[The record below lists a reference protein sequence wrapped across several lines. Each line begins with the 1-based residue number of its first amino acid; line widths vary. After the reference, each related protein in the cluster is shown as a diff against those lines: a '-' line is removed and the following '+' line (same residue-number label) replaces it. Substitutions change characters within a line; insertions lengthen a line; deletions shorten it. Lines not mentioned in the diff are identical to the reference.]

1 MRCTRNR
8 SEQGGRE
15 RKRWERQGLEEYSQT
30 LGLKTQVRNPGSVC
44 FCSALTLTANE
55 RGSQTPGHSL
65 PEDDDRSALLDVLR
79 PDAVGDFISSISTEK
94 KQHVSMDGQPKIP
107 GVRGQK

>member
-1 MRCTRNR
+1 MHRPTDRNKEEGKGR
-8 SEQGGRE
+8 GGRG
-15 RKRWERQGLEEYSQT
+15 RVWRNTPKSC
-30 LGLKTQVRNPGSVC
+30 LKTQVRNPGSVC